1 MASESTLIRREVGLI
16 VDTSGKS
23 ETRVPKFLRGLP
35 TDAFE
40 ILGSF
45 FADFFFGGIA
55 FLHIYTNEKKI
66 GLIAD
71 YLRFRRP
78 PIAPPTSPPPTRPE
92 PCEPVIPANP
102 SSCGKNSSGR
112 KPPFFLGA
120 FFFGGIFRPVE
131 FSFLF
136 LLSLV
141 HTIFFQGGL
150 YLWITA

>member
-35 TDAFE
+35 TDAFG
-40 ILGSF
+40 ILGSLDPF
-45 FADFFFGGIA
+45 FADFFFGGIC
-55 FLHIYTNEKKI
+55 FLHIYTNEKKT
-66 GLIAD
+66 GLIAN

-78 PIAPPTSPPPTRPE
+78 PIAPPTRPE
-92 PCEPVIPANP
+92 PCAPVIPANP

-136 LLSLV
+136 CY
-141 HTIFFQGGL
+141 HWCIRFFFHGGL
-150 YLWITA
+150 YLWMTT

>member
-1 MASESTLIRREVGLI
+1 MASESTLIRRVVGLI

-35 TDAFE
+35 TDALGT
-40 ILGSF
+40 LGSF
-45 FADFFFGGIA
+45 FADFFLGGIC

-66 GLIAD
+66 GGVIAD

-78 PIAPPTSPPPTRPE
+78 PIAPPTRPE
-92 PCEPVIPANP
+92 PCEPAIPANP

-112 KPPFFLGA
+112 NPPFFLGA

-131 FSFLF
+131 YRFFV
-136 LLSLV
+136 LLLLMRE
-141 HTIFFQGGL
+141 IFF
-150 YLWITA
+150 TAA